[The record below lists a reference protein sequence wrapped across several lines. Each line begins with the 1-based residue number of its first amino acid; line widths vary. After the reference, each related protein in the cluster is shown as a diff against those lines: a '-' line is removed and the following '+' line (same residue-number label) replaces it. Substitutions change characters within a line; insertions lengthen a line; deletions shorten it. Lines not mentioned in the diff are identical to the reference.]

1 MTLGRQFTLKKTTE
15 FKEVIKNGKKLSSD
29 SFIFYYLKSA
39 DQSNSR
45 FGFIISKKVSNKA
58 SLRNRSKRAMSE
70 AVRRIAFTIENPVD
84 CVFVAKSDIIKKYT
98 SDLIHETESIFEKAK
113 LVSK

>member
-1 MTLGRQFTLKKTTE
+1 
-15 FKEVIKNGKKLSSD
+15 
-29 SFIFYYLKSA
+29 
-39 DQSNSR
+39 
-45 FGFIISKKVSNKA
+45 
-58 SLRNRSKRAMSE
+58 MSE